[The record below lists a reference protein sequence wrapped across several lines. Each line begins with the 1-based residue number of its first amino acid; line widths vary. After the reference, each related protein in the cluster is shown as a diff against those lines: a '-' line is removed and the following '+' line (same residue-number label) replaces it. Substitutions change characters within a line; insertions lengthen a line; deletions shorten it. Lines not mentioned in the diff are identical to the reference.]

1 MVSISKVTSRFQTT
15 IPAPIRRI
23 LGIKQGD
30 AVAFEIEGTTVI
42 LRRAGALDREYAKAI
57 EGTLSEWLSENDD
70 EAYREL

>member
-1 MVSISKVTSRFQTT
+1 MAPISKVTSKFQAT

-30 AVAFEIEGTTVI
+30 AVAFEIEGNTVI

-57 EGTLSEWLSENDD
+57 EGTLNEWLSENDD
-70 EAYREL
+70 AAYREL